1 MNLSRFIANK
11 TAFSEPSAFVGVI
24 IKIAVA
30 GVAIGLAVMII
41 TTSTITG
48 FKNQITD
55 KIFGFWG
62 HLHITNNNINISN
75 AQVPINNTLGFA
87 DSLLQIAEVSYTQED
102 GNTTQIS
109 EGGIRHIQE
118 YAVASAIL
126 NTKKDYEGIILKG
139 VGFDFDWDN
148 LGQYLIDGRPI
159 GLSKDTVSKDILIS
173 ETTSKR
179 MKLSVDQKIIV
190 SYFNDRDIIKR
201 RFTICGI
208 YKTGLL
214 EFDERFAMI
223 DIREVQRFLQWAPN
237 EIAGYEVFIDHIDD
251 LDIMDNYIYYSDILP
266 RGLFAQ
272 SIKNKYSSIFE
283 WLELQ
288 NINETVI
295 LILMI
300 IVCVI
305 NMITAILILIL
316 ERTNM
321 IGILK
326 SLGSTNKSI
335 RKIFLYH
342 GFYIIMWG
350 MLIGNIIG
358 VGLCLLQKK
367 FGILKLEESD
377 YYLSVAPIEFNLW
390 SILLVN
396 VLTIVIV
403 LSALIIPTYLI
414 TKITPVKALRFD

>member
-24 IKIAVA
+24 IRIAVA

-62 HLHITNNNINISN
+62 HLHITNNNITISN
-75 AQVPINNTLGFA
+75 AQVPISNSLAFA
-87 DSLLQIAEVSYTQED
+87 DSLLQIAEVSYQDDDGSSTQV
-102 GNTTQIS
+102 S
-109 EGGIRHIQE
+109 KGGIRHIQE
-118 YAVASAIL
+118 YAVASVIL
-126 NTKKDYEGIILKG
+126 NTKEDYEGIILKG
-139 VGFDFDWDN
+139 IGQDYDWDN
-148 LGQYLIDGRPI
+148 LGRYLIDGKPI
-159 GLSKDTVSKDILIS
+159 SMVDEEMSDEILIS

-179 MKLSVDQKIIV
+179 MKLTVGQKIIV
-190 SYFNDRDIIKR
+190 RYFNNQDIIKR

-208 YKTGLL
+208 YKTGLI
-214 EFDERFAMI
+214 EFDERFAMV
-223 DIREVQRFLQWAPN
+223 DIRKIQQLLKWAPN
-237 EIAGYEVFIDHIDD
+237 EIAGYEVFLDDIDD
-251 LDIMDNYIYYSDILP
+251 LDIMDNYIYYSDVLP

-272 SIKNKYSSIFE
+272 SIKHKYSSIFE

-326 SLGSTNKSI
+326 SLGSTNQSI

-342 GFYIIMWG
+342 GFYIILWG
-350 MLIGNIIG
+350 MLIGNVLGI
-358 VGLCLLQKK
+358 GLCLLQKK
-367 FGILKLEESD
+367 FGILKLDEAD
-377 YYLSVAPIEFNLW
+377 YYLSVAPIEFNIW

-396 VLTIVIV
+396 VLTVVIV
-403 LSALIIPTYLI
+403 LSALILPTYLI
-414 TKITPVKALRFD
+414 TKITPVKALRLD

>member
-1 MNLSRFIANK
+1 MNISRFIANK

-41 TTSTITG
+41 TMSTITG

-62 HLHITNNNINISN
+62 HMHITNNNITISSE
-75 AQVPINNTLGFA
+75 QVPIDSDLAFA
-87 DSLLQIAEVSYTQED
+87 DSLLQIAEVTYNSED
-102 GNTTQIS
+102 GVSTQVS
-109 EGGIRHIQE
+109 KGGIRHIQE

-126 NTKKDYEGIILKG
+126 NTKEDYEGIILKG

-148 LGQYLIDGRPI
+148 MSTYIKEGRPI
-159 GLSKDTVSKDILIS
+159 QLSRDSLSDDILVS

-179 MKLSVDQKIIV
+179 MKLSVDQSIIV
-190 SYFNDRDIIKR
+190 SYVKDRDIIKR
-201 RFTICGI
+201 RFRICGI

-223 DIREVQRFLQWAPN
+223 DIREIQQFLKWAPN
-237 EIAGYEVFIDHIDD
+237 EIAGYEVFLDD
-251 LDIMDNYIYYSDILP
+251 LDDLDLMDNYIYYSDILP
-266 RGLFAQ
+266 RGLLAQ

-295 LILMI
+295 LLLMI

-326 SLGSTNKSI
+326 SLGSTNQSI

-342 GFYIIMWG
+342 GFYIILWG
-350 MLIGNIIG
+350 ILIGNVIG
-358 VGLCLLQKK
+358 IGLCLLQKK

-377 YYLSVAPIEFNLW
+377 YYLSVAPIEFNFL
-390 SILLVN
+390 SILLMN
-396 VLTIVIV
+396 VLTIIV
-403 LSALIIPTYLI
+403 VLAALIIPTYLI
-414 TKITPVKALRFD
+414 TKITPVKALRFK

>member
-24 IKIAVA
+24 IRIAVA

-62 HLHITNNNINISN
+62 HLHITNNNITINN
-75 AQVPINNTLGFA
+75 AQVPINNTLAFA
-87 DSLLQIAEVSYTQED
+87 DSLLQTAEVTYTDDD
-102 GNTTQIS
+102 GNETQVS
-109 EGGIRHIQE
+109 KGGIRHIQE
-118 YAVASAIL
+118 YAVASVIL
-126 NTKKDYEGIILKG
+126 NTKEDYEGIILKG
-139 VGFDFDWDN
+139 VGVDFDWDN
-148 LGQYLIDGRPI
+148 LGRYLIEGKPI
-159 GLSKDTVSKDILIS
+159 EIKPDEISDEILIS

-179 MKLSVDQKIIV
+179 MKLAVGQRIIV
-190 SYFNDRDIIKR
+190 SYFDNKNIVKR
-201 RFTICGI
+201 RFTISGI

-214 EFDERFAMI
+214 EFDERFAMV
-223 DIREVQRFLQWAPN
+223 DIRKIQDFLNWAPN
-237 EIAGYEVFIDHIDD
+237 EIAGYEVFLDHIDD
-251 LDIMDNYIYYSDILP
+251 LDLMDNYIYYSDVLP

-342 GFYIIMWG
+342 GFYIILWG
-350 MLIGNIIG
+350 MLIGNILGI
-358 VGLCLLQKK
+358 GLCLLQKK
-367 FGILKLEESD
+367 FGILKLDEAD

-396 VLTIVIV
+396 VLTVVIV

>member
-24 IKIAVA
+24 IKIAIA

-41 TTSTITG
+41 TMSTITG
-48 FKNQITD
+48 FKNQITE

-62 HLHITNNNINISN
+62 HLHITNNNITISN
-75 AQVPINNTLGFA
+75 EQIPIDSDLTFA
-87 DSLLQIAEVSYTQED
+87 DSLRQIAEVSYNSED
-102 GNTTQIS
+102 EDELQVS
-109 EGGIRHIQE
+109 KGGIRHLQE

-126 NTKKDYEGIILKG
+126 NTKEDYEGIILKG

-148 LGQYLIDGRPI
+148 MSRYIKEGRAI
-159 GLSKDTVSKDILIS
+159 QLARDSLSDDILIS

-179 MKLSVDQKIIV
+179 MKLNVGKSIIV
-190 SYFNDRDIIKR
+190 SYVKDKDIIKR
-201 RFTICGI
+201 RFKICGI
-208 YKTGLL
+208 YKTGLI
-214 EFDERFAMI
+214 EFDERFAMV
-223 DIREVQRFLQWAPN
+223 DIREIQQFLKWAPN
-237 EIAGYEVFIDHIDD
+237 EIAGYEVFLDD
-251 LDIMDNYIYYSDILP
+251 LDDLEIMDNYIYYSDVLP

-272 SIKNKYSSIFE
+272 SIKNKFSSIFE

-295 LILMI
+295 LFLMI

-326 SLGSTNKSI
+326 SLGSTDQSI
-335 RKIFLYH
+335 RRIFLYH
-342 GFYIIMWG
+342 GFYIILWG
-350 MLIGNIIG
+350 MLIGNVIG
-358 VGLCLLQKK
+358 IGLCLLQKK

-377 YYLSVAPIEFNLW
+377 YYLSVAPIEFNFW
-390 SILLVN
+390 SILIMNIV
-396 VLTIVIV
+396 TIIIV

-414 TKITPVKALRFD
+414 TKITPVKALRFK

>member
-24 IKIAVA
+24 IKIAIA

-41 TTSTITG
+41 TMSTITG

-62 HLHITNNNINISN
+62 HLHITNNNITISN
-75 AQVPINNTLGFA
+75 EQVPINSDLTFV
-87 DSLLQIAEVSYTQED
+87 DTLLQVAEVTFNGDEDQEA
-102 GNTTQIS
+102 TVS
-109 EGGIRHIQE
+109 KGGIKHIQE
-118 YAVASAIL
+118 YAIASAIL
-126 NTKKDYEGIILKG
+126 NTKTDYEGIFLKG

-148 LGQYLIDGRPI
+148 MNRYLIDGRPI
-159 GLSKDTVSKDILIS
+159 NLARDSLSDDILIS
-173 ETTSKR
+173 EITSKR
-179 MKLSVDQKIIV
+179 LKLEVNKSIIV
-190 SYFNDRDIIKR
+190 SYVKDRDIIKR
-201 RFTICGI
+201 RFKICGI
-208 YKTGLL
+208 YKTGLQ
-214 EFDERFAMI
+214 EFDERFAMV
-223 DIREVQRFLQWAPN
+223 DIREIQQFLKWAPN
-237 EIAGYEVFIDHIDD
+237 EIAGYEVFLDDIDD

-326 SLGSTNKSI
+326 SLGSSDKSI
-335 RKIFLYH
+335 RRIFLYH
-342 GFYIIMWG
+342 GFYIILWG
-350 MLIGNIIG
+350 VLLGNIIG
-358 VGLCLLQKK
+358 IGLCLIQKH
-367 FGILKLEESD
+367 FGVLKLEESD
-377 YYLSVAPIEFNLW
+377 YYLSVAPIEFSFW
-390 SILLVN
+390 SILIMN
-396 VLTIVIV
+396 ILTVVVV
-403 LSALIIPTYLI
+403 LSTLIIPTYLI
-414 TKITPVKALRFD
+414 TKITPVKALRFK